1 MFAINIENLETLKYH
16 IFFKKHQI
24 FLLFTVNM
32 VMNIKKTFKEEE
44 SMEILRILSLIT
56 NIEDYRKL
64 YNHL

>member
-1 MFAINIENLETLKYH
+1 
-16 IFFKKHQI
+16 
-24 FLLFTVNM
+24 
-32 VMNIKKTFKEEE
+32 MNIKKTFKEEE